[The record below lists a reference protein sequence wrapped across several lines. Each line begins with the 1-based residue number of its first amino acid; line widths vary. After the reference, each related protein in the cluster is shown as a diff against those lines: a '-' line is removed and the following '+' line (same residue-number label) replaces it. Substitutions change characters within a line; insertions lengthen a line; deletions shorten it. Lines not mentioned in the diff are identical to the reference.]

1 MIFNRKDYD
10 LKICFIDTL
19 GLCYDGS
26 TVFKR
31 GLGGS
36 ESAMIFMARELAKI
50 GFEVEVF
57 NDCETDDCAP
67 GEYDGVLYRPLQEV
81 ETAEGNYDIMIGSRS
96 TAAFAPSDQLSRY
109 KTHTDRLPDFDN
121 IQIRSKYKVL
131 WMHDTFCDGD
141 DVIEQYCLEGK
152 INKIFTLSDWH
163 TTYVSTCNHGRQRIA
178 EIGRA
183 HV

>member
-1 MIFNRKDYD
+1 MLFRSYDEFDTFMGSGSLPGTEVLLCLILGLLLAAIWLSIPFAIYIATKYIVLNIYMIFNRKDYD

-81 ETAEGNYDIMIGSRS
+81 E
-96 TAAFAPSDQLSRY
+96 
-109 KTHTDRLPDFDN
+109 K
-121 IQIRSKYKVL
+121 
-131 WMHDTFCDGD
+131 
-141 DVIEQYCLEGK
+141 
-152 INKIFTLSDWH
+152 
-163 TTYVSTCNHGRQRIA
+163 
-178 EIGRA
+178 IGRA